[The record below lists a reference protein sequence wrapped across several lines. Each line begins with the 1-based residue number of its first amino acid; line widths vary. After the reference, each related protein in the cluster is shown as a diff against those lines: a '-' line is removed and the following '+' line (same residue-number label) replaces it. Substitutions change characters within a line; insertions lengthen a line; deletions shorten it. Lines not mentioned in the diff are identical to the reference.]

1 MSRARLVITAVVVE
15 GRGVR
20 EVARAYEVS
29 PGWISRLVA
38 RYREEGEAAFE
49 ARSRRPRRS
58 PRATPPEVVERII
71 ELRQRLV
78 ASGDDAG
85 AETIRWHLATHER
98 VEISAATILRHLH
111 RAGLVT
117 PQPHKR
123 PRSSYVRFQADLPNE
138 TWQTDFTHFRLASG
152 ADSEILSFLDDHARF
167 ALAVRAHR
175 RVTGPI
181 VRADFRKAAAEH
193 GIPASTLSD
202 NGMVFTTRFS
212 GGKGGRN
219 GFESELRRLGVR
231 QKNSRPN
238 HPTTCGKVERFQQTM
253 KRWLSAQT
261 PQPATITELQTLLDA
276 FVEHYNEER
285 PHRSLPERAT
295 PAAAYRSR
303 PKAAPGNRSDDAHDR
318 VRHDVVDK
326 AGRVT
331 LRIAGRLHHIGLGAA
346 HARTRVLVLVHDLEV
361 RVVDAATGELLRSL
375 TVDPAK
381 DYQPLGLPPGPK
393 PRRLSPN

>member
-29 PGWISRLVA
+29 PGWVSRLVA
-38 RYREEGEAAFE
+38 RYREEGEAGFE
-49 ARSRRPRRS
+49 ARSRRPHRS
-58 PRATPPEVVERII
+58 PKGTPPEVVERIV

-85 AETIRWHLATHER
+85 PETIRWHLSTR
-98 VEISAATILRHLH
+98 FGIDISTATILRHLH
-111 RAGLVT
+111 RVGLIT

-123 PRSSYVRFQADLPNE
+123 PRSSYIRFAAELPNE
-138 TWQTDFTHFRLASG
+138 TWQTDFTHYRLAS
-152 ADSEILSFLDDHARF
+152 DKDVEILSFLDDHARF
-167 ALAVRAHR
+167 ALRVTAHR

-181 VRADFRKAAAEH
+181 VRAEFVRAAGEH

-219 GFESELRRLGVR
+219 GFESELHRLGVC

-253 KRWLSAQT
+253 KRWLAAKS
-261 PQPATITELQTLLDA
+261 PQPATVAQLQALLDI
-276 FVEHYNEER
+276 FVAHYNNER
-285 PHRSLPERAT
+285 PHRSLPDRSTPTTTYRA
-295 PAAAYRSR
+295 R
-303 PKAAPGNRSDDAHDR
+303 PKATPGDRSDAHDR

-326 AGRVT
+326 TGRVT
-331 LRIAGRLHHIGLGAA
+331 LRVDGRMHHIGLGRT
-346 HARTRVLVLVHDLEV
+346 HAGTRVLVLVHDLEV
-361 RVVDAATGELLRSL
+361 RVVDAATGELIRSL
-375 TVDPAK
+375 VIDPAK
-381 DYQPLGLPPGPK
+381 DYQPTGEPPGPK
-393 PRRLSPN
+393 PRRRTSV